1 MADVTVTDQ
10 TIDGADEMGD
20 QGIQDVARQLGVT
33 PRTLRFYEDNG
44 LISPKRVG
52 STRIYTRRD
61 VGRMQLIMRG
71 KRLGFTIREIREFLD
86 LYDTDPSHREQMEHL
101 LGRVRERLDSLA
113 TQKAAL
119 EETMAEL
126 RQIESEAI
134 DRLQGKGLRR
144 AG

>member
-1 MADVTVTDQ
+1 VADQ
-10 TIDGADEMGD
+10 IFPADPALDDDTGD
-20 QGIQDVARQLGVT
+20 QGIQDVSRQLGVT

-61 VGRMQLIMRG
+61 LGRMQLILRG
-71 KRLGFTIREIREFLD
+71 KKLGFTIREIREFLD

-101 LGRVRERLDSLA
+101 LGRVRDRLDSLGR
-113 TQKAAL
+113 QKAAL
-119 EETMAEL
+119 EETMGEL
-126 RQIESEAI
+126 RQIEAEALHQLGGNPA
-134 DRLQGKGLRR
+134 RK